1 MPNRLA
7 SATSPYLLQH
17 ADNPVDW
24 WPWGPEALANAV
36 RRDVPIFLS
45 VGYASC
51 HWCHVMAH
59 ESFEDPAVAAL
70 LNDNF
75 VNIKVDREERPDIDA
90 IYMNATTAM
99 TGQGGWPMSVFL
111 TPQGKPFYAGT
122 YFPPRPA
129 HGRPSFS
136 QLVTAI
142 ADAWRDRRDEVTASG
157 DHIAGELTRLTE
169 QQSVAGATGSGV
181 DLDRAAAALRTGFD
195 EQHGGFGGAPKFPPT
210 LLLDA
215 LVADGSEESRRMVT
229 ATLDAMISG
238 GIHDQLGGGFAR
250 YSVDSGWVVPH
261 FEKMLYDNALL
272 LGTLSRQWGT
282 EADARHERTVRRLV
296 EWLFRELC
304 TPQGAFAA
312 SLDADSLDA
321 AGTLTEGAFYVWNR
335 EQLTEVLGAED
346 AEVAA
351 AAYTVTD
358 RGTFEHGFSTLQDI
372 AGADPEQLEPI
383 RQRLLAAREQRPGP
397 ARDDKV
403 VAAWNGWLIDSLTTA
418 AMIFDESE
426 WLRAAEQ
433 AAQHLWDTHLVDG
446 RLRRTSRDGR
456 VGDAAAV
463 LEDHAALALGFLRLA
478 AATGS
483 GEWLRRGEFLLVLI
497 EEHFTAG
504 DGGWYD
510 TADDAEQLYARPREL
525 ADNVTP
531 SGTSTAIAALRAYA
545 RLTGDRSSAERADRA
560 RATLAAIVAS
570 APRFAG
576 WALLDHWAEQSGAAA
591 EIAVIGD
598 RPELLRDA
606 WRIAPPGSVVVAGNP
621 GDTEIPLLADRTAE
635 GAYVCRDFVCQRPV
649 TEADDLVAA
658 LRPAG

>member
-7 SATSPYLLQH
+7 ASTSPYLLQH

-24 WPWGPEALANAV
+24 WPWSAQALAEAV
-36 RRDVPIFLS
+36 RREVPIFLS
-45 VGYASC
+45 VGYAAC

-59 ESFEDPAVAAL
+59 ESFEDPAVAEL
-70 LNDNF
+70 LNGNF

-129 HGRPSFS
+129 HGRPSFT

-142 ADAWRDRRDEVTASG
+142 ADAWRDRREEVTASG
-157 DHIAGELTRLTE
+157 DHIAGELARLTNR
-169 QQSVAGATGSGV
+169 QPAQTSV
-181 DLDRAAAALRTGFD
+181 DLLDVEEKALADFD
-195 EQHGGFGGAPKFPPT
+195 EVHGGFGGAPKFPPT
-210 LLLDA
+210 LLLDGLLA
-215 LVADGSEESRRMVT
+215 HDIDEAHD
-229 ATLDAMISG
+229 AAIQTLDAMTRG

-272 LGTLSRQWGT
+272 LGTLARAWGS
-282 EADARHERTVRRLV
+282 DQRPRHARTVHRLV
-296 EWLFRELC
+296 EWLFREMR

-321 AGTLTEGAFYVWNR
+321 NGRPTEGAFYVWNR
-335 EQLTEVLGAED
+335 DQLVEVLGSED

-358 RGTFEHGFSTLQDI
+358 EGTFEDGFSTLQDI
-372 AGADPEQLEPI
+372 AGADPDRLEPI
-383 RQRLLAAREQRPGP
+383 RQRLLAARDQRPRP

-418 AMIFDESE
+418 AMIFAEPE
-426 WLRAAEQ
+426 WLAAAET

-456 VGDAAAV
+456 VGDAPAV

-483 GEWLRRGEFLLVLI
+483 GEWLRRGEFLLGLI
-497 EEHFTAG
+497 EEHFTAE

-510 TADDAEQLYARPREL
+510 TADDAEELFARPREL
-525 ADNVTP
+525 TDNVTP
-531 SGTSTAIAALRAYA
+531 SGTSTAVIALRVLG
-545 RLTGDRSSAERADRA
+545 RLTGEGKYAERADRA
-560 RATLAAIVAS
+560 RATLDPILTA

-576 WALLDHWAEQSGAAA
+576 WALLDHTSQEYGAPA

-598 RPELLRDA
+598 LPELLQQA
-606 WRIAPPGSVVVAGNP
+606 WQVAPPGSVVVAGNP
-621 GDTEIPLLADRTAE
+621 GDTQIPLLADRTTE
-635 GAYVCRDFVCQRPV
+635 GAYVCRDFICQRPV
-649 TEADDLVAA
+649 TEFSDLLLA
-658 LRPAG
+658 LRPPTRRE